1 MLLGVSFFPKKD
13 IETGQIILYDVLNSI
28 DNAMSKPI
36 IPITIAYLVGLIAGS
51 AFNYFPITVVA
62 AIIVFTIAEAILYK
76 ANPPIPQII
85 SPHPPLLKGELKD
98 RLPFLLLVF
107 LLGLF
112 YYQLFSAPPSNNDI
126 SKYID
131 REKATIEGMV
141 YQPPEEYERKDVAYI
156 KAQRVYIN
164 DRVRQ
169 ATGRLRLSIY
179 NNDIRLRYG
188 DIIRF
193 EARLKKPRSFW
204 NPGAFDYEAHLARKG
219 VHAIASIGEKDQI
232 EIIGNTGNIFFVR
245 LSEMRDKIK
254 EVITNSL
261 TGPPAAILLAMIIGD
276 TTGLTDEIRD
286 AFMASGTT
294 HILSISGSHLGLI
307 AVFIFFIMRF
317 AIGLLPEKTLLRITL
332 YTTPTKIAAMTAIL
346 PVIFY
351 TLISGAQIAT
361 VRSMIMILV
370 FILAVLVDRGNEI
383 LNSLALSGL
392 IILLI
397 DPLSIHDI
405 SFQLT
410 MVSVLFIALAIE
422 LKRQQTKKDE
432 PDIVKARTDFTHS
445 IREKVFLY
453 LFITIAVSLGTAPIV
468 AFYFRQV
475 AWVGLFANSI
485 IVPFAGFVIVPFGLL
500 SSIISVFTGTFFL
513 SGLNELLLNLFYGL
527 VRLFAQ
533 IPYAERHIASPGTFY
548 LSLFYILVFLLYRE
562 RKINYKAIVFI
573 GLMLF
578 ALIAR
583 PLISQLNRDFKITFL
598 DVGQG
603 DSAVIEFPDK
613 KVMVIDG
620 GGIFSETFDIGRAV
634 LAPYLWDSGIYTID
648 YLVLTH
654 PQLDH
659 VGGFP
664 YLLEKMKIKEVWE
677 NGDEGGSIAYRRFA
691 GLIKKKGVLQKT
703 ELSEMKADIRDVKVL
718 VIDSLTGA
726 SINDRSI
733 VLRISNADYSL
744 LFAAD
749 IEKGAQ
755 EALLKY
761 DGIKSNI
768 IKVPHHGAKSSLNE
782 GFIRAV
788 NPEIAVVSV
797 GYQNKYRH
805 PSPEHIGAYEKI
817 GANIFRTDRDGAIL
831 MNINNN
837 KIKIK
842 SYAETRLKKI
852 DVSSSFLKI
861 IKAEGENIRKLF

>member
-1 MLLGVSFFPKKD
+1 
-13 IETGQIILYDVLNSI
+13 
-28 DNAMSKPI
+28 
-36 IPITIAYLVGLIAGS
+36 
-51 AFNYFPITVVA
+51 
-62 AIIVFTIAEAILYK
+62 
-76 ANPPIPQII
+76 
-85 SPHPPLLKGELKD
+85 
-98 RLPFLLLVF
+98 
-107 LLGLF
+107 
-112 YYQLFSAPPSNNDI
+112 
-126 SKYID
+126 
-131 REKATIEGMV
+131 
-141 YQPPEEYERKDVAYI
+141 
-156 KAQRVYIN
+156 
-164 DRVRQ
+164 
-169 ATGRLRLSIY
+169 
-179 NNDIRLRYG
+179 
-188 DIIRF
+188 
-193 EARLKKPRSFW
+193 
-204 NPGAFDYEAHLARKG
+204 
-219 VHAIASIGEKDQI
+219 
-232 EIIGNTGNIFFVR
+232 
-245 LSEMRDKIK
+245 
-254 EVITNSL
+254 
-261 TGPPAAILLAMIIGD
+261 MIIGD

-307 AVFIFFIMRF
+307 AVFIFFFMRLL
-317 AIGLLPEKTLLRITL
+317 IGLLPEKTLLRITL

-370 FILAVLVDRGNEI
+370 FILAILVDRGNEI
-383 LNSLALSGL
+383 LNSLALSCL

-422 LKRQQTKKDE
+422 IRRQMTSEGKGKGE
-432 PDIVKARTDFTHS
+432 GLINSVKGKIIT
-445 IREKVFLY
+445 Y

-468 AFYFRQV
+468 ALYFRQV

-485 IVPFAGFVIVPFGLL
+485 VVPFAGFITVPLGLL

-562 RKINYKAIVFI
+562 RQINYKAIVFI

-634 LAPYLWDSGIYTID
+634 LAPYLWDRGIYTID

-768 IKVPHHGAKSSLNE
+768 IKVPHHGARSSLNE
-782 GFIRAV
+782 DF
-788 NPEIAVVSV
+788 
-797 GYQNKYRH
+797 
-805 PSPEHIGAYEKI
+805 
-817 GANIFRTDRDGAIL
+817 
-831 MNINNN
+831 
-837 KIKIK
+837 IK
-842 SYAETRLKKI
+842 S
-852 DVSSSFLKI
+852 
-861 IKAEGENIRKLF
+861 RKP

>member
-1 MLLGVSFFPKKD
+1 
-13 IETGQIILYDVLNSI
+13 
-28 DNAMSKPI
+28 MSKPI
-36 IPITIAYLVGLIAGS
+36 IPITIAFLVGLISGS
-51 AFNYFPITVVA
+51 IFNYFPITVVA
-62 AIIVFTIAEAILYK
+62 SIIVFIIVEAVLYE
-76 ANPPIPQII
+76 ANSPIPPII
-85 SPHPPLLKGELKD
+85 SPHPPLLKGGLRD
-98 RLPFLLLVF
+98 HLPFLLLVF
-107 LLGLF
+107 LFGLF
-112 YYQLFSAPPSNNDI
+112 YYQLFSASPSHNDI

-131 REKATIEGMV
+131 RGKTIIEGMV

-193 EARLKKPRSFW
+193 EARLKRPRSFW
-204 NPGAFDYEAHLARKG
+204 NPGTFDYEAYLARKG
-219 VHAIASIGEKDQI
+219 TYAIASIGEKDQI

-254 EVITNSL
+254 EAITNSL

-276 TTGLTDEIRD
+276 TTAGLTDEIRD

-307 AVFIFFIMRF
+307 AVFIFFIMRLL
-317 AIGLLPEKTLLRITL
+317 IGILPEKILLRITL

-351 TLISGAQIAT
+351 TLISGAQVAT
-361 VRSMIMILV
+361 NRSLIMILV
-370 FILAVLVDRGNEI
+370 YILAVLVDRGNEI
-383 LNSLALSGL
+383 LNSLAFSAL
-392 IILLI
+392 IIILI

-422 LKRQQTKKDE
+422 LKRQQAKKDE
-432 PDIVKARTDFTHS
+432 PDKVEAKTDFTHS
-445 IREKVFLY
+445 IREKVLLY

-468 AFYFRQV
+468 AYYFRQI
-475 AWVGLFANSI
+475 AWVGLFANAI
-485 IVPFAGFVIVPFGLL
+485 IVPFTGFIIVPLGLL
-500 SSIISVFTGTFFL
+500 SSIVSVFTGSFFL
-513 SGLNELLLNLFYGL
+513 ANVNEFLLNLFYSI
-527 VRLFAQ
+527 VRLFSL
-533 IPYAERHIASPGTFY
+533 IPLAEIHIPSPGIFWLFLFY
-548 LSLFYILVFLLYRE
+548 LLAFFVIKRPMPDW
-562 RKINYKAIVFI
+562 RKIIFV

-578 ALIAR
+578 TIFAKIITAR
-583 PLISQLNRDFKITFL
+583 FDNSLKITFL

-620 GGIFSETFDIGRAV
+620 GGIMSETFDIGRAV
-634 LAPYLWDSGIYTID
+634 LAPYLWDRGIYTIS

-664 YLLEKMKIKEVWE
+664 YLLEKMRIKEVWE

-691 GLIKKKGVLQKT
+691 RLIKKNSILQKT
-703 ELSEMKADIRDVKVL
+703 ELSEMKADIRDVKVS

-733 VLRISNADYSL
+733 VLKISNGDYSL

-761 DGIKSNI
+761 DSIKSNI
-768 IKVPHHGAKSSLNE
+768 IKVPHHGARSSFNE
-782 GFIRAV
+782 DFIKAV
-788 NPEIAVVSV
+788 NPKVAVISV
-797 GYQNKYRH
+797 GFQNRYKH
-805 PSPEHIGAYEKI
+805 PAPEHVEAYEQN
-817 GANIFRTDRDGAIL
+817 GARIYRTDRDGAIL
-831 MNINNN
+831 VNINDN
-837 KIKIK
+837 KIKINA
-842 SYAETRLKKI
+842 YADTRLKRI

-861 IKAEGENIRKLF
+861 IKVEVENIRKLLQK

>member
-1 MLLGVSFFPKKD
+1 MP
-13 IETGQIILYDVLNSI
+13 
-28 DNAMSKPI
+28 KPI
-36 IPITIAYLVGLIAGS
+36 IPITIAYLVGLVSGS
-51 AFNYFPITVVA
+51 IFNFFPITVVA
-62 AIIVFTIAEAILYK
+62 AIIVFIIVEAVLYK
-76 ANPPIPQII
+76 PNYPLAIDNPPV
-85 SPHPPLLKGELKD
+85 SPFSKGGQRGILNH
-98 RLPFLLLVF
+98 LPFLFLVF
-107 LLGLF
+107 LFGLF
-112 YYQLFSAPPSNNDI
+112 YYQLLSAPPAYNDI
-126 SKYID
+126 SRYID
-131 REKATIEGMV
+131 REKSVIEGMV
-141 YQPPEEYERKDVAYI
+141 YQPPEEYERKDVVYI

-169 ATGRLRLSIY
+169 AAGRLRLSIY
-179 NNDIRLRYG
+179 NNNIKLRYG

-193 EARLKKPRSFW
+193 EAKLKRPRSFW
-204 NPGAFDYEAHLARKG
+204 NPGAFDYEAYLARKG
-219 VHAIASIGEKDQI
+219 IHAIASIGEKDQI

-254 EVITNSL
+254 EAITNSL

-286 AFMASGTT
+286 SFMASGTT

-307 AVFIFFIMRF
+307 AVFIFFFMRLL
-317 AIGLLPEKTLLRITL
+317 IGLLPERLLLRITM
-332 YTTPTKIAAMTAIL
+332 YTTPTKIAAAITIV

-351 TLISGAQIAT
+351 TLISGAQVAT
-361 VRSMIMILV
+361 NRSLIMILV
-370 FILAVLVDRGNEI
+370 YILSVLVDRGNEI
-383 LNSLALSGL
+383 LNSLALSAL

-422 LKRQQTKKDE
+422 VRRRMTSEETTFPLSPLGRGEGEGYINSAKG
-432 PDIVKARTDFTHS
+432 KAIT
-445 IREKVFLY
+445 Y

-468 AFYFRQV
+468 AYYFRQV

-485 IVPFAGFVIVPFGLL
+485 VVPFAGFIIVPLGLF
-500 SSIISVFTGTFFL
+500 SSIASVFTGNLFL
-513 SGLNELLLNLFYGL
+513 AGVNEFILNLFYSI
-527 VRLFAQ
+527 VRLFSL
-533 IPYAERHIASPGTFY
+533 IPFAEIHIPSPGIFWLFLFY
-548 LSLFYILVFLLYRE
+548 LLAFFAVKRPLPNWK
-562 RKINYKAIVFI
+562 KIIFV

-578 ALIAR
+578 TIFAKIITAR
-583 PLISQLNRDFKITFL
+583 LDNSFKVTFL

-603 DSAVIEFPDK
+603 DSAVIEFSDK

-620 GGIFSETFDIGRAV
+620 GGIMSETFDIGRAV

-664 YLLEKMKIKEVWE
+664 YLLQKMRIKEVWE
-677 NGDEGGSIAYRRFA
+677 NGDKGESIAYRRFA
-691 GLIKKKGVLQKT
+691 GLIKKKSVLQKT
-703 ELSEMKADIRDVKVL
+703 ELSEMKAESRDVKVS

-726 SINDRSI
+726 SVNDRSI
-733 VLRISNADYSL
+733 VLKISNGDYSL

-761 DGIKSNI
+761 DGIRSNI

-782 GFIRAV
+782 DFIKAV
-788 NPEIAVVSV
+788 SPEIAVVSV
-797 GYQNKYRH
+797 GYQNRYKH
-805 PSPEHIGAYEKI
+805 PFPEHIEAYEKI
-817 GANIFRTDRDGAIL
+817 GAKILRTDREGAIL
-831 MNINNN
+831 MNINDNRIN
-837 KIKIK
+837 INA
-842 SYAETRLKKI
+842 YAEMRLKRI

-861 IKAEGENIRKLF
+861 IKMEADNVRKLLR

>member
-1 MLLGVSFFPKKD
+1 
-13 IETGQIILYDVLNSI
+13 
-28 DNAMSKPI
+28 MSKPI
-36 IPITIAYLVGLIAGS
+36 IPITIAYLFGLIAGNF
-51 AFNYFPITVVA
+51 FNYFPITVVA
-62 AIIVFTIAEAILYK
+62 AIIVFIIVEAILYK

-85 SPHPPLLKGELKD
+85 PPHPPSLKEGLRD
-98 RLPFLLLVF
+98 HLPFLLLIF

-112 YYQLFSAPPSNNDI
+112 YYQLFSAPPSYNDI

-169 ATGRLRLSIY
+169 AAGRLRLSIY

-193 EARLKKPRSFW
+193 EARLKRPRSFW
-204 NPGAFDYEAHLARKG
+204 NPGAFDYEAYLARKG
-219 VHAIASIGEKDQI
+219 IHAIASIGEKDQI

-254 EVITNSL
+254 EAITNSL

-286 AFMASGTT
+286 TFMASGTT

-307 AVFIFFIMRF
+307 AVFIFFFMWLL
-317 AIGLLPEKTLLRITL
+317 IGLLPERLLLRITM
-332 YTTPTKIAAMTAIL
+332 YTTPTKIAAATTIV

-351 TLISGAQIAT
+351 TLISGAQAAT

-370 FILAVLVDRGNEI
+370 YILAVLVDRGNDI
-383 LNSLALSGL
+383 LNSLALSCL

-422 LKRQQTKKDE
+422 VRKWMTSEGRGDGE
-432 PDIVKARTDFTHS
+432 GFINSVKGKIFT
-445 IREKVFLY
+445 Y
-453 LFITIAVSLGTAPIV
+453 LFITVAVSLGTAPIV
-468 AFYFRQV
+468 AYYFRQV

-485 IVPFAGFVIVPFGLL
+485 VVPFAGLVIVPLGLL
-500 SSIISVFTGTFFL
+500 SSIISIFTGTFFL
-513 SGLNELLLNLFYGL
+513 SGLNEFLLNLFYEL

-533 IPYAERHIASPGTFY
+533 MPYAETHIASPGILY
-548 LSLFYILVFLLYRE
+548 LSLFYILVFLLYRQ
-562 RKINYKAIVFI
+562 RQINYKSAVFTALI
-573 GLMLF
+573 LF
-578 ALIAR
+578 TLIAR
-583 PLISQLNRDFKITFL
+583 PLIAQLDRNFKITFL

-634 LAPYLWDSGIYTID
+634 LAPYLWDRGIYTID

-703 ELSEMKADIRDVKVL
+703 ELSDMKADIRDVKVS
-718 VIDSLTGA
+718 VIGERESA

-733 VLRISNADYSL
+733 VLKISNGDYSL

-782 GFIRAV
+782 DFIKAV
-788 NPEIAVVSV
+788 NPQVAVISV
-797 GYQNKYRH
+797 GFQNKYKH
-805 PSPEHIGAYEKI
+805 PAPEHVEAYEQN
-817 GANIFRTDRDGAIL
+817 GARIYRTDRDGAIL
-831 MNINNN
+831 MNINDN
-837 KIKIK
+837 KISTKA
-842 SYAETRLKKI
+842 YAETRLKRI
-852 DVSSSFLKI
+852 NLPSSFLKI
-861 IKAEGENIRKLF
+861 IKVEADNVRKLWR

>member
-1 MLLGVSFFPKKD
+1 MMS
-13 IETGQIILYDVLNSI
+13 LNNT

-51 AFNYFPITVVA
+51 IFNFFPITVVA
-62 AIIVFTIAEAILYK
+62 AIIVFIIIEAILHK
-76 ANPPIPQII
+76 PNPPLPPFSK
-85 SPHPPLLKGELKD
+85 SPFCPPLIKGDIGGLSGGMGGLKNH
-98 RLPFLLLVF
+98 LPFLFLVF
-107 LLGLF
+107 LFGLF
-112 YYQLFSAPPSNNDI
+112 YYQLLSAPPSYNDI

-131 REKATIEGMV
+131 KEKTIIEGMV

-169 ATGRLRLSIY
+169 AAGRLRLSIY
-179 NNDIRLRYG
+179 NNDIKLRYG

-193 EARLKKPRSFW
+193 EARLKRPRSFW
-204 NPGAFDYEAHLARKG
+204 NPGAFDYEAYLARKG
-219 VHAIASIGEKDQI
+219 IYALASIGEKDQI

-245 LSEMRDKIK
+245 LFEMRDKIK
-254 EVITNSL
+254 EAITNSL

-307 AVFIFFIMRF
+307 AIFMFFFMRLL
-317 AIGLLPEKTLLRITL
+317 IGLLPERLLLRITM
-332 YTTPTKIAAMTAIL
+332 YTTPTKIAAAITIV

-351 TLISGAQIAT
+351 TLISGAQTAT
-361 VRSMIMILV
+361 VRSLIMILV
-370 FILAVLVDRGNEI
+370 YILAVLVDRGNEI
-383 LNSLALSGL
+383 LNSLALSAL

-422 LKRQQTKKDE
+422 VRRRMTSE
-432 PDIVKARTDFTHS
+432 G
-445 IREKVFLY
+445 REKSVGFINSVKDKALIY

-468 AFYFRQV
+468 AYYFRQI
-475 AWVGLFANSI
+475 AWVGLFSNAI
-485 IVPFAGFVIVPFGLL
+485 IVPFAGLVIVPLGLF
-500 SSIISVFTGTFFL
+500 SSIVSVFTGTFFL
-513 SGLNELLLNLFYGL
+513 SGLNDFLLNLFYSI

-533 IPYAERHIASPGTFY
+533 IPYAEIHIASPGIFY
-548 LSLFYILVFLLYRE
+548 LSLFYILVFLLYRQ
-562 RKINYKAIVFI
+562 RQINWKTTVFI
-573 GLMLF
+573 ALMLF
-578 ALIAR
+578 TLIAR
-583 PLISQLNRDFKITFL
+583 PLISQLDRNFKITFL

-620 GGIFSETFDIGRAV
+620 GGIMSETFDIGRAV

-664 YLLEKMKIKEVWE
+664 YLLEKMRIKEVWE

-691 GLIKKKGVLQKT
+691 GLIKKKGILQKT
-703 ELSEMKADIRDVKVL
+703 ELSEMKADISDANVS
-718 VIDSLTGA
+718 VIDSLTGI

-733 VLRISNADYSL
+733 VLKLSHRDYAL
-744 LFAAD
+744 LFAGD
-749 IEKGAQ
+749 IEKKAQ

-782 GFIRAV
+782 DFIKAV
-788 NPEIAVVSV
+788 NPQIAVISV
-797 GYQNKYRH
+797 GYQNRYKH
-805 PSPEHIGAYEKI
+805 PAPEHVEAYEQN
-817 GANIFRTDRDGAIL
+817 GARIYRTDRDGAIL
-831 MNINNN
+831 MNINDN
-837 KIKIK
+837 KINTKA
-842 SYAETRLKKI
+842 YAETRLKRI

-861 IKAEGENIRKLF
+861 IKVEGENIRKLF